1 MGVYV
6 GAAMTIYRSKAKK
19 VTDAEIALSILI
31 SSLCVDLKL
40 AKLSK
45 QKYIFAML
53 RKHVGYRSPQK

>member
-6 GAAMTIYRSKAKK
+6 GAAMTIFRSKAKK

-45 QKYIFAML
+45 QKYIFCDVKKIC
-53 RKHVGYRSPQK
+53 RI